1 MNVAPLSSRQL
12 LLGTLPHN
20 CKKCSANW
28 CQAGVL
34 FQLNEQAVRFQD
46 HFAKAKNRRNPT
58 ALFIYE
64 GKTELVVFN
73 GDP

>member
-1 MNVAPLSSRQL
+1 MRIAPLSSRQL
-12 LLGTLPHN
+12 LLGTLPRSCN
-20 CKKCSANW
+20 G

-46 HFAKAKNRRNPT
+46 HFTKAKNRRNPT

-64 GKTELVVFN
+64 GKTELVFFN